1 MVGFSNG
8 WGEDTEFHNYVPLLS
23 FLIRCSTRKLA
34 FFSVLAVTTC
44 SMNNALFVLQ
54 ASLEPRPLFNPPRGQ
69 EGLDTRLT
77 AIENSCGG
85 GGYDK
90 ATASENSCGGGLG
103 TRLRQSYCKREQL
116 LGTRLQQSYCKR
128 EQLWWRT
135 GNEAMTK
142 LLQAIESWTGAWER
156 G

>member
-90 ATASENSCGGGLG
+90 ATASENSYWELGYDKVTVSENSCGGGLG
-103 TRLRQSYCKREQL
+103 TRL
-116 LGTRLQQSYCKR
+116 
-128 EQLWWRT
+128 
-135 GNEAMTK
+135 
-142 LLQAIESWTGAWER
+142 
-156 G
+156 